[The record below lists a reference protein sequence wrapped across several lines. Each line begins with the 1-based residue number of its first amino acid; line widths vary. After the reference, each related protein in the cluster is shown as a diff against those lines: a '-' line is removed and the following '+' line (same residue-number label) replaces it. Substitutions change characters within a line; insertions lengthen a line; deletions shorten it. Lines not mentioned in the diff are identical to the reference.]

1 MGTRAKYSKYA
12 PEVKAAVSMT
22 GMPDLF
28 PDLNIPRMTANYWI
42 SQNYALSDPVLEPLA
57 EAVKKTRA
65 EVEHLQIQ
73 LREKDALIELL
84 REVSC
89 ALGLGLSWRQMDASE
104 TKVKILSAVEKAMKV
119 ASREKCLS
127 TIALSLSRYKRWRRE
142 RRGCGITGAK
152 RCPKGNVNQLTA
164 REILV
169 MRNLVTSFEYGH
181 YPIRSLHYYA
191 KRQNLLF
198 CSYSTWRK
206 YIDEFNW
213 KRPRKIYRERKYLRG
228 IRAQAPNEIW
238 HLDLSYFV
246 LPNRKKCYIQA
257 IVDNYSRY
265 VLAWQILDSFDGSKT
280 GALIKAALFR
290 SGNPII
296 ENRPRLI
303 VDGGAENKGPTV
315 ASIEAAGQIRKEV
328 ARFEITF
335 SNSIVEAVFRSLKHN
350 YLYHKEITCPGS
362 LARHANFWFK
372 EHNEKIPHTAFNGE
386 TPLER
391 FSRSWNKENE
401 IRIIAGQEAAMKLRI
416 SENQAVACEK
426 CEVA

>member
-1 MGTRAKYSKYA
+1 MSKRAKYSKYA
-12 PEVKAAVSMT
+12 PEVKAAISMT

-28 PDLNIPRMTANYWI
+28 PDLGIPRTTANYWI
-42 SQNYALSDPVLEPLA
+42 SQNYALSDPILEPLA
-57 EAVKKTRA
+57 EAVKKTR
-65 EVEHLQIQ
+65 VEMERLQIV
-73 LREKDALIELL
+73 LRERDALIELL
-84 REVSC
+84 QEISRIF
-89 ALGLGLSWRQMDASE
+89 GYGLSWKHLDASE
-104 TKVKILSAVEKAMKV
+104 KNMKILYAVERAMKFT
-119 ASREKCLS
+119 SREKSLAAIGLS
-127 TIALSLSRYKRWRRE
+127 VSRYKRWRRE

-152 RCPKGNVNQLTA
+152 GCPRGNVNQLTA
-164 REILV
+164 REVLV
-169 MRNLVTSFEYGH
+169 MRNFVTSQDYAH

-191 KRQNLLF
+191 KRESLLF

-206 YIDEFNW
+206 YIDAFDW
-213 KRPRKIYRERKYLRG
+213 KRPRKTFRERKFLKG

-265 VLAWQILDSFDGSKT
+265 VLAWQVLESFDGSKT
-280 GALIKAALFR
+280 GALIKAALEKSR
-290 SGNPII
+290 HPIM
-296 ENRPRLI
+296 EGRPRLI
-303 VDGGAENKGPTV
+303 VDGGSENKGRV
-315 ASIEAAGQIRKEV
+315 VDSIEAAGQIRKEV

-350 YLYHKEITCPGS
+350 YLYHKEVISVAS
-362 LARHANFWFK
+362 LTRHANFWFT

-391 FSRSWNKENE
+391 FSSSWNKENE
-401 IRIIAGQEAAMKLRI
+401 IRIIVGQESAIKLRI
-416 SENQAVACEK
+416 SENQTIACDK